1 MIYEVKTCTSH
12 TWKLPIWNYHHFMC
26 LWECTLV
33 MCFFKLSSSV
43 HEFHK
48 PLIWMVSSQHEL
60 FLHVIS
66 KVREG
71 ISSPSMK
78 LTLPLLTHENYTFEI
93 TLMLCASENALCV
106 NVSSNDL
113 EEHITRVHSEAHNMM
128 IMSNVC
134 EVQVLINFTD
144 DDASFSNFWNIMQNS
159 SHEDFNHSNAR
170 FLKNHI
176 LNKIICRNT

>member
-1 MIYEVKTCTSH
+1 MKEA
-12 TWKLPIWNYHHFMC
+12 
-26 LWECTLV
+26 
-33 MCFFKLSSSV
+33 SSAS
-43 HEFHK
+43 F
-48 PLIWMVSSQHEL
+48 
-60 FLHVIS
+60 
-66 KVREG
+66 
-71 ISSPSMK
+71 MK

-144 DDASFSNFWNIMQNS
+144 DDASFSNF
-159 SHEDFNHSNAR
+159 
-170 FLKNHI
+170 
-176 LNKIICRNT
+176 

>member
-1 MIYEVKTCTSH
+1 
-12 TWKLPIWNYHHFMC
+12 MC
-26 LWECTLV
+26 VWECTLV
-33 MCFFKLSSSV
+33 MCFLKLSSSV
-43 HEFHK
+43 QEFHK

-113 EEHITRVHSEAHNMM
+113 EEHITRVHSEAHNIM

-159 SHEDFNHSNAR
+159 SHEDFNHSNAM
-170 FLKNHI
+170 FLKNHV

>member
-1 MIYEVKTCTSH
+1 MKLKLALLTHESYLFEITIILCASENALWLCVSSTSV
-12 TWKLPIWNYHHFMC
+12 P
-26 LWECTLV
+26 
-33 MCFFKLSSSV
+33 
-43 HEFHK
+43 EFHK

-66 KVREG
+66 KVRER

-144 DDASFSNFWNIMQNS
+144 DGWC
-159 SHEDFNHSNAR
+159 
-170 FLKNHI
+170 L
-176 LNKIICRNT
+176 LL